1 MNMKRDSAFI
11 GAFLTAVFLSSC
23 NPAITPQMNEPVSAT
38 PVSVS
43 TRIRGDLDENGVID
57 AVDAQ
62 TALMFYVDSLSGME
76 SNITDQQMTVGDI
89 NGDHF
94 IDPVDAQLILMYYTK
109 HQLAGLQITW
119 EELLN

>member
-11 GAFLTAVFLSSC
+11 GAFLAAVFLSSC
-23 NPAITPQMNEPVSAT
+23 NSAIMRKMNESAG
-38 PVSVS
+38 
-43 TRIRGDLDENGVID
+43 IRGDLNENGVID
-57 AVDAQ
+57 ADDAQ
-62 TALMFYVDSLSGME
+62 ITLMFYVDSLSGME